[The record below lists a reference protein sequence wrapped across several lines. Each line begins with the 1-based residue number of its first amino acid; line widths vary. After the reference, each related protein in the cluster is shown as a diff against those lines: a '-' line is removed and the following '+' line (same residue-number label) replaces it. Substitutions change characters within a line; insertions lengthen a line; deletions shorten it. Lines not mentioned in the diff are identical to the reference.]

1 MPRPTQEPPPAA
13 DHSPSPGRRRT
24 RSAGSPGRPPRSSR
38 APRYFFNTADGSC
51 VRDPQGDVL
60 PALNEAKQMA
70 LAVMGEL
77 LRMQPPTL
85 LVDGEFTL
93 SVTDEA
99 GSLLWLVRSS
109 TGRP

>member
-1 MPRPTQEPPPAA
+1 
-13 DHSPSPGRRRT
+13 
-24 RSAGSPGRPPRSSR
+24 
-38 APRYFFNTADGSC
+38 
-51 VRDPQGDVL
+51 
-60 PALNEAKQMA
+60 MA